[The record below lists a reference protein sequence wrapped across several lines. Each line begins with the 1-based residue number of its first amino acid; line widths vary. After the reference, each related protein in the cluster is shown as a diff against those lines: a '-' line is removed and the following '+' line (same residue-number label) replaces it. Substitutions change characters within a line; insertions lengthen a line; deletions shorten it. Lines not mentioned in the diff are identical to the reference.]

1 MSALLISLC
10 LSPTHTQRVIKGAI
24 KNKWKANKTNIRATR
39 ETTQTTTRVVARK
52 CLWKLYNKLRRFHN
66 STRVESSR
74 VDLMHCS
81 HLLSANHGNYV
92 ISLGPKTC
100 LDSALHT
107 QTHWGLGTPLPHPLV
122 ACREDKQC
130 RCFSAFAFPC
140 DIAFHGNF
148 LSPATTFDLSNEAAI
163 KRDWW

>member
-10 LSPTHTQRVIKGAI
+10 LSPAHTQRVIKGAI

-39 ETTQTTTRVVARK
+39 ETTATRVVARK

-74 VDLMHCS
+74 LDA
-81 HLLSANHGNYV
+81 LLALIERQSRQLCNFIRPQNLPW
-92 ISLGPKTC
+92 LGLT
-100 LDSALHT
+100 HT
-107 QTHWGLGTPLPHPLV
+107 DTHWGLGTPLPHPLV

-130 RCFSAFAFPC
+130 PC

-163 KRDWW
+163 KRDLW